1 VTAAPGETIRIE
13 SASRF
18 GALDLARRLVGFHTH
33 FVQLGDLRWHVCVKP
48 GANERDLV
56 PELLRTAEGWAA
68 ERHVDSVLRVGDRA
82 YELRG

>member
-1 VTAAPGETIRIE
+1 MTVAPAETIRIE

-18 GALDLARRLVGFHTH
+18 DALDLARRLVGFHTH
-33 FVQLGDLRWHVCVKP
+33 LVQLGDLRWHVCVKA
-48 GANERDLV
+48 GAHGRDLV

-68 ERHVDSVLRVGDRA
+68 ERHLDSVLRVGDRA